1 MSGCVLAASSSSF
14 HFSRLLIQMKEA
26 LATNNSVLGDGM
38 RLYKFNPKVHSQS
51 VEKAKEKA
59 SAWKLGGLSPIQL
72 GKRVWHEIDHDEVF
86 TRCAGL
92 SYYFL
97 TALIPMALF
106 LISALGIFASHSN
119 DVRTSLLNYLGRV
132 MPQDAFS
139 LVNKTL

>member
-1 MSGCVLAASSSSF
+1 
-14 HFSRLLIQMKEA
+14 
-26 LATNNSVLGDGM
+26 M
-38 RLYKFNPKVHSQS
+38 RLYKFNSKLHSQS
-51 VEKAKEKA
+51 VEQVKEKT

-106 LISALGIFASHSN
+106 LISSPAIFAIPCIVVS
-119 DVRTSLLNYLGRV
+119 TSLLISLG
-132 MPQDAFS
+132 
-139 LVNKTL
+139 LNTLH